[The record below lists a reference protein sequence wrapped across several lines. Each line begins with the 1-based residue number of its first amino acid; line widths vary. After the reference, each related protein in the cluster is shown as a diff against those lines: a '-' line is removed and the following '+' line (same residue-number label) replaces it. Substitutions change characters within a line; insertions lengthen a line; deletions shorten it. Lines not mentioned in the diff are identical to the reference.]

1 MKLKLFWF
9 FLIAAVFLNLD
20 VSAQP
25 ELDTTFSSDGKVAV
39 QSFSISSADGLAIQP
54 DNKVIMGG
62 SCNHVSFGFIPIC
75 LVRLNENGSMDTTF
89 GTVGAGYV
97 LTNIPQ
103 SSSDRGSSEVA
114 LQPDGKIVVAGWDSF
129 SIVVARY
136 HSNGTLD
143 TSFGTNGFMRNSIGG
158 NVRPKGLAVQPDG
171 KIVVVGY
178 SSAGS
183 SVAQFVARLLPN
195 GALDSSFRQGGI
207 VRLDITGY
215 NTTGLSL
222 GLQADGKIVTG
233 GSMWT
238 VAGTPVPSAS
248 FLLTRLN
255 RDGSL
260 DTTFDEDGY
269 KAVAFGGISN
279 GSVGFTGLAVQSDAR
294 IAAVSSTNILYR
306 FNADGSPDN
315 DFDSDGSREALP
327 GTATPSDLTV
337 SPSGKITVIG
347 IPAYFGSN
355 YSTLLYRVARFLP
368 DGSPDTGLNAAGFL
382 NIDVLNPGS
391 DGALTVALDSFG
403 RTVVAGRSGQG
414 TVLSPWEFANMTVAR
429 LIAAPAPQNVEFS
442 GRVLDLDGKP
452 VPNASVT
459 LSADAAGTTYA
470 GRTNFFGYFR
480 LPGVQTAQTYTL
492 SARAKSLNFYDRRV
506 LVDDTV
512 TNFLV
517 VGEPQP

>member
-1 MKLKLFWF
+1 MKLKLSWF
-9 FLIAAVFLNLD
+9 FLIAAVFLNLN

-25 ELDTTFSSDGKVAV
+25 EMDTTFSSDGKVVV

-62 SCNHVSFGFIPIC
+62 GCSHVSFGYIPIC
-75 LVRLNENGSMDTTF
+75 LVRLNENGSMDTAF

-103 SSSDRGSSEVA
+103 SSSERGSSEVA
-114 LQPDGKIVVAGWDSF
+114 LQPDGKIVVAGWNSF
-129 SIVVARY
+129 SIVVVRY

-143 TSFGTNGFMRNSIGG
+143 TSFGTNGFMQNAIGG

-178 SSAGS
+178 STAGLSA
-183 SVAQFVARLLPN
+183 AQFVMRLLPN
-195 GALDSSFRQGGI
+195 GALDSSFRQGGV
-207 VRLDITGY
+207 VRLDILGY
-215 NTTGLSL
+215 HTTGLSL

-238 VAGTPVPSAS
+238 VEGTPAPSAS

-279 GSVGFTGLAVQSDAR
+279 AGVGLTALAVQSDAR

-306 FNADGSPDN
+306 FNPDGSPDT
-315 DFDSDGSREALP
+315 DFDADGSRPALT

-337 SPSGKITVIG
+337 SPGGKITVIG
-347 IPAYFGSN
+347 IPAYSGSN
-355 YSTLLYRVARFLP
+355 YSALLYRVSRFLP
-368 DGSPDTGLNAAGFL
+368 DGAPDTSFSDDGYL
-382 NIDVLNPGS
+382 NIDVMNPGS
-391 DGALTVALDSFG
+391 DGALTVALDSSG

-414 TVLSPWEFANMTVAR
+414 TVLSPWEFSNISVAR
-429 LIAAPAPQNVEFS
+429 LIAAPAQSVGFS
-442 GRVLDLDGKP
+442 GRVLDTEGKP

-459 LSADAAGTTYA
+459 LADAAGTTYA

-480 LPGVQTAQTYTL
+480 LPNIPSAQTYTL
-492 SARAKSLNFYDRRV
+492 SARAKSLNFYDRPV